1 MGGRV
6 TAVSSSGEHSF
17 SKVNRK
23 SITLLDGLG
32 VAGDAHA
39 GVTVKHR
46 SRVAQDPTQ
55 PNLRQVHLIHE
66 ELFDEV
72 GREGFVV
79 SPGDL
84 GENITTSGIDLLALS
99 AGTLLHIG
107 GDDDGDGAVV
117 EVTGLRNP
125 CHQIDDFQHGLL
137 KQVVGRDQAGN
148 LVRRAGIMGVV
159 AKGGE
164 VRPGDPI
171 RVEPPPGPH
180 RLLDRV

>member
-1 MGGRV
+1 
-6 TAVSSSGEHSF
+6 
-17 SKVNRK
+17 
-23 SITLLDGLG
+23 
-32 VAGDAHA
+32 
-39 GVTVKHR
+39 
-46 SRVAQDPTQ
+46 
-55 PNLRQVHLIHE
+55 
-66 ELFDEV
+66 
-72 GREGFVV
+72 
-79 SPGDL
+79 
-84 GENITTSGIDLLALS
+84 
-99 AGTLLHIG
+99 
-107 GDDDGDGAVV
+107 V

-180 RLLDRV
+180 RPLDRV